1 MISYGFRM
9 TWVPIQ
15 GAVRALREAA
25 KLEQRELAK
34 KSGLTE
40 RTIRLLESR
49 RAPKT
54 MYAASLKALAQVL
67 GCAPEEL
74 ATWVTRRRTGRTSA
88 DDPAADVDGVLALPP
103 SGTLARRAQRER
115 ELGRDGATV

>member
-25 KLEQRELAK
+25 KLEQRELAR

-74 ATWVTRRRTGRTSA
+74 ATWVTRRRAGAAGDRFDA
-88 DDPAADVDGVLALPP
+88 GDLAAGDPAADVDGVLALPP
-103 SGTLARRAQRER
+103 SSTL
-115 ELGRDGATV
+115 